1 MNIQRWKETSCSCQQ
16 TRTSPARVKLAT
28 GISTQKVPTKSLTK
42 KNPKTFSKH
51 LMDNQK
57 KREKIFIPTA
67 RVAVSVLRKARHSFI
82 TYQKRKKKP
91 RCEDAVDVIST
102 LTPWPENKEPPARSV
117 CREEIDCGRAWLR
130 MSDGETNLYTC
141 GLSTSEDQMFGV

>member
-57 KREKIFIPTA
+57 KKKRYLYQLQEWPCQCYVKQDILSSLT
-67 RVAVSVLRKARHSFI
+67 RK
-82 TYQKRKKKP
+82 KKKP